1 MNRLLTRGY
10 RVTNSEPSH
19 LPPRDD
25 SAKREEPPPASP
37 TRRILNSRDLLGD
50 DQEVLIQNGDEIYR
64 LRRTRAGKLIL
75 YK

>member
-1 MNRLLTRGY
+1 MSNP
-10 RVTNSEPSH
+10 EPPE

-25 SAKREEPPPASP
+25 QAKRQDAASLAHG
-37 TRRILNSRDLLGD
+37 RRIINSQELLGD